1 MSSID
6 ASSSDTSV
14 SLILSSNDGTNS
26 DIRIMKMQ
34 KLFYSSWLGK
44 FISVLVGSRDKIFDW
59 CVTINKGIC
68 WMIILIT
75 RSPPQ
80 INE

>member
-26 DIRIMKMQ
+26 DIRIMKIQ
-34 KLFYSSWLGK
+34 KLFYSSWLGR
-44 FISVLVGSRDKIFDW
+44 F
-59 CVTINKGIC
+59 C
-68 WMIILIT
+68 
-75 RSPPQ
+75 
-80 INE
+80 